1 MKKYKALIKYSDMP
15 EEMQKRSLTS
25 ANEAMKYHVLE
36 KDIAGHIKREFDM
49 RYGATWH
56 CIVGRSYGSFVTHE
70 NNNFIYF
77 FMNTV
82 AILLFK
88 SG

>member
-1 MKKYKALIKYSDMP
+1 MP
-15 EEMQKRSLTS
+15 EEMQKRSLSS

-56 CIVGRSYGSFVTHE
+56 CIVGRSYGR
-70 NNNFIYF
+70 Y
-77 FMNTV
+77 
-82 AILLFK
+82 
-88 SG
+88 